1 MIPQRDTKERGRD
14 VQSRYNF
21 TLLAVVLAFAIS
33 AQASGQMS
41 QASDLDLQ
49 DSFDG
54 STLTCSQTPASIRV
68 PPPLV
73 ARAKV
78 KARLVTL
85 LRDSLYDDTKGIM
98 NIAREK
104 EIKKLANKLRRESD

>member
-1 MIPQRDTKERGRD
+1 M
-14 VQSRYNF
+14 QSRHNF
-21 TLLAVVLAFAIS
+21 TPLAVALAFAIS

-41 QASDLDLQ
+41 QAADLDLQ
-49 DSFDG
+49 ASCAG
-54 STLTCSQTPASIRV
+54 STLTCSPTPATIRV

-85 LRDSLYDDTKGIM
+85 LRDSLSDDTKGIV

-104 EIKKLANKLRRESD
+104 EIKKLANKLSRESD

>member
-1 MIPQRDTKERGRD
+1 

-21 TLLAVVLAFAIS
+21 TPPAVVLAFAIS

-49 DSFDG
+49 ASFVG
-54 STLTCSQTPASIRV
+54 STLTCSQTPATIRV
-68 PPPLV
+68 SPPPLV

-85 LRDSLYDDTKGIM
+85 LRNSLSDDAKGIV

>member
-1 MIPQRDTKERGRD
+1 MQR
-14 VQSRYNF
+14 RYNF
-21 TLLAVVLAFAIS
+21 TPLAVVLAFAIS

-41 QASDLDLQ
+41 QASLDLHA
-49 DSFDG
+49 SFVG
-54 STLTCSQTPASIRV
+54 STLTCSQTPATIRV
-68 PPPLV
+68 SPPLV

-85 LRDSLYDDTKGIM
+85 LRDSLSDDAKGIV

-104 EIKKLANKLRRESD
+104 EIKKLANKLR